1 MISFTLDHF
10 ISGQELQIKDHDVI
24 AQIWG
29 LTYIQ
34 IILWSKF
41 KLYKVIQNYESSAE
55 ATSLLSL
62 VVSLAITYFYNYYI
76 GH

>member
-1 MISFTLDHF
+1 MISFTLDHL
-10 ISGQELQIKDHDVI
+10 ILGQELQIKDHDVI

-29 LTYIQ
+29 LTYLQ
-34 IILWSKF
+34 IWSKF
-41 KLYKVIQNYESSAE
+41 KLYKVTQNYESSVE

>member
-1 MISFTLDHF
+1 M
-10 ISGQELQIKDHDVI
+10 I

-29 LTYIQ
+29 LTNIQ
-34 IILWSKF
+34 IWSKF
-41 KLYKVIQNYESSAE
+41 KLYKVTQNYESSAE